1 MYFPFCIQKLIYSGS
16 LGQKVEVFMF
26 EANSTRKYVF
36 FKENK
41 FGIDVGAPIYIYLIM
56 MTMKLGAQRNVGDW
70 GEDGDEHQSALGLWG
85 SYEVCVFISTF
96 VGMCTVQVLPA
107 FLRILREP
115 TPISIRLSGSILSE
129 TWYRRKYLKMLF
141 NIWLWGAGTQG
152 LFPHDDGHLCI
163 QVENVLIWAAWRCA
177 GWSFKSWGI
186 IPHFPA
192 S

>member
-96 VGMCTVQVLPA
+96 VRMYTVQVLPA

-115 TPISIRLSGSILSE
+115 TPISIRLSGSTLSE
-129 TWYRRKYLKMLF
+129 TWYRRKYLKILF
-141 NIWLWGAGTQG
+141 NTLGSRRPRLISSRWWASMHSGRECFNLSC
-152 LFPHDDGHLCI
+152 LELCR
-163 QVENVLIWAAWRCA
+163 L
-177 GWSFKSWGI
+177 KL
-186 IPHFPA
+186 
-192 S
+192 